1 MKHHKLIALV
11 LAATLLLTACAA
23 SEPELVRYDHP
34 TGLSLTMWEG
44 FEVQDA
50 EGFVGGYINQD
61 QGIAILMAEEL
72 FASLSNVGIDPEM
85 TLEEYGRFLMDCYG
99 LEGTVESDA
108 LGNTR
113 FVYDRDVQGG
123 QARYFAYL
131 YRNDVAFWTVTFMSA
146 RDKADG
152 LEETFSQ
159 WAATIELPTE
169 AVGQVRGNS

>member
-44 FEVQDA
+44 FEGQDA

-72 FASLSNVGIDPEM
+72 FASLANVGIDPEM

-108 LGNTR
+108 LGHTDSSMTGMSR
-113 FVYDRDVQGG
+113 ADRPG
-123 QARYFAYL
+123 
-131 YRNDVAFWTVTFMSA
+131 
-146 RDKADG
+146 
-152 LEETFSQ
+152 
-159 WAATIELPTE
+159 ILPTCT
-169 AVGQVRGNS
+169 ATMWPSGR

>member
-11 LAATLLLTACAA
+11 LAVLLLTACAA

-50 EGFVGGYINQD
+50 EGFVGGYINRD
-61 QGIAILMAEEL
+61 RGIAILMAEEL
-72 FASLSNVGIDPEM
+72 YGSLANVGIDPEM

-99 LEGTVESDA
+99 LGGTVESDA
-108 LGNTR
+108 QGNTR
-113 FVYDRDVQGG
+113 FIYDRDVQGG

-131 YRNDVAFWTVTFMSA
+131 YRNDVAFWTVTFMCA